1 MPEQITAPVVTPP
14 YLQAIARAFR
24 QPQMVADEVAPVI
37 DADTETGKYTVY
49 GQDDLYTVDNT
60 YSHGSIPNE
69 ITSTESE
76 DTYTTQLRVIRH
88 PLLDRDTDPKRPN
101 GRTRERR
108 YTNKVTMATQ
118 IAREAR
124 VAAAFTNTANY
135 PGTNV
140 LTKAGGA
147 EWDAVGVINT
157 IQPITDIESRIQKII
172 NGALTSRDRIDVVI
186 PAPTFDDSIRYN
198 TAIREYYKYTEKGIT
213 TPDLLASFLG
223 VRRVLIATGRFAGS
237 AAENTGNDIS
247 TGIPSSNLWGDTVWV
262 GIVDTDDLDL
272 LTFAR
277 QFAYKDLT
285 GGQEIQIRKY
295 GMADP
300 GQRGQWIEAGEQRDL
315 KITASFAG
323 AIIVNTH
330 T

>member
-1 MPEQITAPVVTPP
+1 MPEQITVPIVTPP
-14 YLQAIARAFR
+14 YLQAVSRAFKT
-24 QPQMVADEVAPVI
+24 PQMVADRVAPPSKV
-37 DADTETGKYTVY
+37 DYETGKYTVY
-49 GQDDLYTVDNT
+49 GQDDFYTVDNT
-60 YSHGSIPNE
+60 YAHGAIPNS

-76 DTYTTQLRVIRH
+76 DTFTTQLRVIRH
-88 PLLDRDTDPKRPN
+88 PLLDRDKDPNRPN
-101 GRTRERR
+101 GRNRERR

-124 VAAAFTNTANY
+124 VAAAYTNAANY
-135 PGTNV
+135 PGANV

-147 EWDAVGVINT
+147 EWDAVGVVNT

-172 NGALTSRDRIDVVI
+172 NGALTSRDQVTVVI

-198 TAIREYYKYTEKGIT
+198 TAIRDYYKYTQKGVT
-213 TPDLLASFLG
+213 TSELLKEFMG
-223 VRRVLIATGRFAGS
+223 VKEVLIATGRFAGTGP
-237 AAENTGNDIS
+237 ENTGNDIS
-247 TGIPSSNLWGDTVWV
+247 TGIPTSNLWGDTVWV
-262 GIVDTDDLDL
+262 GVVDTSDLDML
-272 LTFAR
+272 SFAR
-277 QFAYKDLT
+277 QFWYGQLT
-285 GGQEIQIRKY
+285 AEQEIQIRQY

-300 GQRGQWIEAGEQRDL
+300 GQRGQWIEAAEQRDL